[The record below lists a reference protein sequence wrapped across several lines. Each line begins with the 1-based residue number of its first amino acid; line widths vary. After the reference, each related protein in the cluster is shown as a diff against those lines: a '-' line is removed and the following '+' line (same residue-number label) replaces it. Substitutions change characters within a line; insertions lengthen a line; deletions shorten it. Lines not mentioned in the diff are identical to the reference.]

1 MFSLW
6 IDCEG
11 GGEEAKMSSSLLA
24 TGWDLVSF
32 TEMASLAVTR

>member
-1 MFSLW
+1 MFYGLTVR
-6 IDCEG
+6 G

-32 TEMASLAVTR
+32 TEMASLAVTG

>member
-1 MFSLW
+1 ML
-6 IDCEG
+6 CG
-11 GGEEAKMSSSLLA
+11 LTVRAGGEEAKMSSRLLA